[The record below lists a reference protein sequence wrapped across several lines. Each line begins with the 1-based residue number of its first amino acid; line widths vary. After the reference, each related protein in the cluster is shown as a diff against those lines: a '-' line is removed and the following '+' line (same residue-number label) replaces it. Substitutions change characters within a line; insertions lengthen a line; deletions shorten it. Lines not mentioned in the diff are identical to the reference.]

1 MIQFL
6 LRGVTRCVS
15 VGSARGK
22 VIAKKPLKFTHLVFI
37 YAEELL
43 YWSVRADREGEKKR
57 LHTFNQRLT
66 DD

>member
-6 LRGVTRCVS
+6 LRGVTRRVS

-22 VIAKKPLKFTHLVFI
+22 AIAKKPLKFTHLVFI
-37 YAEELL
+37 HAEELL
-43 YWSVRADREGEKKR
+43 YWSVRAERKGEKKR
-57 LHTFNQRLT
+57 LHTFNQHLA